1 MPSKKT
7 YSLSLVEKT
16 DSLNVN
22 EWVYQTL
29 RKSIMCGEICPGSA
43 LTIRGVAEKLDVSP
57 MPVREALR
65 KLASEAAVEIK
76 DNRRISVPLIS
87 PDKFKALFSLR
98 ILLETHAAEN
108 ALPYFSD
115 EKISE
120 LETLDKAVDDAYAS
134 SDIIAGSL
142 SNQAFHRFIYEQ
154 DPNQV
159 SLPMIESVWLQLGPF
174 VRMGLSRL
182 ERYYDFDRHQ
192 EAIEAIRQQDA
203 FALRRA
209 IESDIRD
216 GLSMIRDVDQIYENM
231 KEK

>member
-1 MPSKKT
+1 MPSNKT
-7 YSLSLVEKT
+7 YSLSLVEKS

-87 PDKFKALFSLR
+87 PEKFKALFSLR
-98 ILLETHAAEN
+98 ILLETNAAEN
-108 ALPYFSD
+108 ALPYFTD
-115 EKISE
+115 EKIIE
-120 LETLDKAVDDAYAS
+120 LEALDQCVDDAYAS
-134 SDIIAGSL
+134 GDIVAGSL
-142 SNQAFHRFIYEQ
+142 SNQAFHRYIYEQ

-174 VRMGLSRL
+174 VRIGLSKL
-182 ERYYDFDRHQ
+182 EAYYDYDRHQ
-192 EAIEAIRQQDA
+192 EAIKAIRDVDA

-216 GLSMIRDVDQIYENM
+216 GLSMIRNVDQIYEDL
-231 KEK
+231 KRK

>member
-1 MPSKKT
+1 MTSKKT

-29 RKSIMCGEICPGSA
+29 RKSIMCGEICPGRA

-87 PDKFKALFSLR
+87 PDKFKALFALR
-98 ILLETHAAEN
+98 TLLETHAAEN
-108 ALPYFSD
+108 ALPYFTD
-115 EKISE
+115 KKIGD
-120 LETLDKAVDDAYAS
+120 LEALDKAVDDAYAS
-134 SDIIAGSL
+134 RDIIAGSL
-142 SNQAFHRFIYEQ
+142 SNQAFHRFIYAQ

-231 KEK
+231 KEE